1 MKKFNKR
8 LAVVMAFT
16 LAIIPGCNSAPK
28 VQFLQKPSG
37 EVENLDYKPAAL
49 TGYAIADDGGMIYNP
64 LSAEG
69 KKVGTLNKLDNANK
83 RKAQITAEGFDAE
96 FTLPTEAAPYDMV
109 PIDYKITKKGS
120 GMSFPLTVEANAF
133 EEPGRG
139 NGKMFDL
146 VAPGKMDMDIQYLGY
161 VTGTFKEDARNI
173 MKPDLTDTPAAAYP
187 NYDTTELT
195 NSGTVQSGDIV
206 WLKFNYTNTGDTILD
221 LEGGGSF
228 TIEPRLS
235 VRQGNKYVD
244 VGGLYNEF
252 VRELTY
258 VYPGE
263 TREFWL
269 NFTINSETSSEH
281 HGFSPGD
288 YNVNFVVYYRTEQ
301 NYDAITNMWRGR
313 QMQIADFK
321 FTVADEPART
331 TPNQVI
337 KQFTNGGDSKN
348 QSSWLHYFEEFMTT
362 YERFNSDPN
371 KDVLEGRL
379 WLQVA
384 PFTKQIVLK
393 LIYNDPKQISRVEV
407 PFTIDADG
415 IGIIYNPDNIN
426 TVVDEKGYEWPVIYA
441 QTMADMRANI
451 EVSPYPEKTIVS
463 DLLDMKKCGVNVL
476 NTQGA
481 PWLYDFHVDT
491 GEHPSGYSNLKGDA
505 LRYVLDLAR
514 LMGLKM
520 DSMAAYSYGRATIS
534 KTAKWLTGESYP
546 LSLTNGWEADYG
558 DEDVAK
564 AAAPVYLYQ
573 RSRWGDIYWHDA
585 NGVYNYTVE
594 DTRGYFRYE
603 MDMRFPLGEKAKELF
618 REWLKKKY
626 GNVEAMNAAWGTTYE
641 SFEKVDPERGQKK
654 DDSSVLGTLIVY
666 NNNQYGFGEWGTAI
680 IDLDLF
686 RTDLRVQNY
695 KDCVSLIRQTQPSAS
710 FLMRTEGS
718 NFSVPGLD
726 PTSDNTHYRTIIYEQ
741 LRNAS
746 VAERLI
752 TTDTIRGYSDYP
764 VLPLT
769 PSEVTE
775 VVSKSVKAGL
785 IPMVMPQFDVMRDFA
800 INDKYGRDAK
810 QEFNLTEQKK
820 FALVLSLSALFPW
833 WKATYEAGGVPG
845 VLWQDLQCDG
855 IVTETQQKEMQ
866 FFKAKLEQELNKPTI
881 KKQRKTAKL
890 YPQEI
895 TEGKFTF
902 DQSFIKKMIEQGEN
916 QSRQ

>member
-1 MKKFNKR
+1 MRKICKSV
-8 LAVVMAFT
+8 AIVMVF
-16 LAIIPGCNSAPK
+16 AITVLSGCNSAPEI
-28 VQFLQKPSG
+28 QFLKKPSD
-37 EVENLDYKPAAL
+37 EVKSMNYTPAPL
-49 TGYAIADDGGMIYNP
+49 TGYAIAADGGMIYNP

-69 KKVGTLNKLDNANK
+69 KKVGTLNKLDNTKKYEAKMN
-83 RKAQITAEGFDAE
+83 TSEFDAE
-96 FTLPTEAAPYDMV
+96 FSLPAEAAPYDLV

-120 GMSFPLTVEANAF
+120 GMNFPLTIEANAF

-139 NGKMFDL
+139 EGEMFDL
-146 VAPGKMDMDIQYLGY
+146 IAPGKMDMDIKYLGS
-161 VTGTFKEDARNI
+161 VTGTFIENARNI

-187 NYDTTELT
+187 NYTTTELNT
-195 NSGTVQSGDIV
+195 SGTVKSGDIV
-206 WLKFNYTNTGDTILD
+206 WLKFSYTNTGDTILD
-221 LEGGGSF
+221 LEGGGGF

-244 VGGLYNEF
+244 IGGLYNEF

-269 NFTINSETSSEH
+269 NFAISSESSSEH
-281 HGFSPGD
+281 HGLSPGD

-301 NYDAITNMWRGR
+301 NYDPFKNMWRGR

-321 FTVADEPART
+321 FKAADNPTQT

-337 KQFTNGGDSKN
+337 KQFTNGGNSKN
-348 QSSWLHYFEEFMTT
+348 VGSWLHYFEEFMTT
-362 YERFNSDPN
+362 YERFNNDPDM
-371 KDVLEGRL
+371 DVLEGRL

-393 LIYNDPKQISRVEV
+393 LIYNDPKQISRAAV
-407 PFTIDADG
+407 PFTINTEG
-415 IGIIYNPDNIN
+415 IAITYNKNNIN
-426 TVVDEKGYEWPVIYA
+426 TVVDKDGYAWPAIYA
-441 QTMADMRANI
+441 QTMADMRANV
-451 EVSPYPEKTIVS
+451 EVSPYPEKTIVK
-463 DLLDMKKCGVNVL
+463 DMLDMKECGVNVL

-491 GEHPSGYSNLKGDA
+491 GKSPKGYSNLKGDA

-514 LMGLKM
+514 VMGFKM
-520 DSMAAYSYGRATIS
+520 DSIAAYSYGRATIS
-534 KTAKWLTGESYP
+534 TTAKWLTGDSYP
-546 LSLTNGWEADYG
+546 FSLTNGWEADYG
-558 DEDVAK
+558 DDDVAK
-564 AAAPVYLYQ
+564 ASAPVYLYQ

-585 NGVYNYTVE
+585 NGIYNYTVE

-618 REWLKKKY
+618 REWLKNKY
-626 GNVEAMNAAWGTTYE
+626 GTVEAMNTAWSTDYE
-641 SFEKVDPERGQKK
+641 SFSKVDPERGQKK
-654 DDSSVLGTLIVY
+654 DDTSVLGLLIIY
-666 NNNQYGFGEWGTAI
+666 NNNQYGFGEWSPAI

-686 RTDLRVQNY
+686 RTDLRVKNY
-695 KDCVSLIRQTQPSAS
+695 KDCVGLIRQTQPSAS

-726 PTSDNTHYRTIIYEQ
+726 STSDNTHYRTIIYEQ

-752 TTDTIRGYSDYP
+752 TTDTIRGYADYP

-775 VVSKSVKAGL
+775 VVGKSVAAGL

-810 QEFNLTEQKK
+810 QEFNLTESKK
-820 FALVLSLSALFPW
+820 FALVLSVSALFPW

-845 VLWQDLQCDG
+845 VLWQDFQCDG

-866 FFKAKLEQELNKPTI
+866 FFKAKLEQELNKPEI
-881 KKQRKTAKL
+881 KKQRKVKNL

-895 TEGKFTF
+895 TKGKYTF
-902 DQSFIKKMIEQGEN
+902 EPSFIEKMVEQAKKK
-916 QSRQ
+916 S